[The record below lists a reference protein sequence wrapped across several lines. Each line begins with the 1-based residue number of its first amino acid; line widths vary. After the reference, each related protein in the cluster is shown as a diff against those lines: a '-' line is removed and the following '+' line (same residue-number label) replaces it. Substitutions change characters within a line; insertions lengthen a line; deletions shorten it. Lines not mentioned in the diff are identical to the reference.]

1 MSANISLLGWM
12 ASGLRCPDHEVNLC
26 PRGNKPSPVTLVQ
39 MPNGTGKTTTLNLLR
54 ATLSGVATGW
64 TPAHIQGLRRSGDP
78 TRYGRFITS
87 LKVND
92 KQITFEL
99 NIDYEKGAASYR
111 TSLGSGVEQGFKPPR
126 AVARFLAHRFVDLF
140 IFDGELANHLLD
152 SKTTRARD
160 AIDALFQ
167 LSLFDDLT
175 KVFRENWDRRASTVR
190 STTEQGLTSRR
201 NRLRQ
206 MESRL
211 GVLKLEAKQ
220 LRSKL
225 TRLRQELR
233 VKEEEYSVALTS
245 DNDLGRQITELK
257 KLLSDAEDKVSE
269 KVKFAINNMRNPHLL
284 TPEFASSLQH
294 LKSNFDRLKLPTS
307 TSKEFFEELVREN
320 ECICGRPLDEE
331 SRQAI
336 RDRTKLYLAED
347 EVGVLNNIKSDI
359 ALYCDQDPSVYYRE
373 HQEQLA
379 ELGAAVQA
387 KHELETA
394 LRALEERRLAEG
406 DMDLEEKKKQV
417 DLLKE
422 EVIASEGRL
431 AILESDL
438 TGSEKEDTDCL
449 KALEDLIARTKRDVA
464 EATETVTLSKKTDIA
479 SNILKKAQVIAR
491 EELRKLLV
499 SETNERIRQ
508 LLPGDPVLLSDIRDS
523 LMLEGQEG
531 ASVGQTLSVSYAFLA
546 TLFNRSDY
554 GLPFVVDSPAG
565 ALDLRVRPEVA
576 KLIPQLCKQFVAFT
590 ISSEREGFADPLD
603 AAAGGHVQY
612 LTVFRQT
619 HATEDLLH
627 NLTARHKKTKDGVI
641 VEGKEFF
648 DSFDQVE
655 EER

>member
-1 MSANISLLGWM
+1 M

-26 PRGNKPSPVTLVQ
+26 PRGNKPSPVTLIQ

-64 TPAHIQGLRRSGDP
+64 TPAQIQGLRRSGD
-78 TRYGRFITS
+78 TSRYGRFITS

-111 TSLGSGVEQGFKPPR
+111 TSLGSGVEPGFKPPR

-140 IFDGELANHLLD
+140 IFDGELASHLLD
-152 SKTTRARD
+152 SKHTRARD

-167 LSLFDDLT
+167 LSLFDELS
-175 KVFRENWDRRASTVR
+175 KVFRENWDRRASSVR
-190 STTEQGLTSRR
+190 STTEQGLAARR
-201 NRLRQ
+201 TKLRQ
-206 MESRL
+206 METRL
-211 GVLKLEAKQ
+211 GALKVEAKN
-220 LRSKL
+220 LRSKVI
-225 TRLRQELR
+225 RLRQELR
-233 VKEEEYSVALTS
+233 AKEEEYAVALAS

-257 KLLSDAEDKVSE
+257 KQLADAADKVSE
-269 KVKFAINNMRNPHLL
+269 VVKLAINNMRYPHIL
-284 TPEFASSLQH
+284 TPEFASSLQY
-294 LKSNFDRLKLPTS
+294 LKSNLDRLKLPTS
-307 TSKEFFEELVREN
+307 TSKEFFKELVREK
-320 ECICGRPLDEE
+320 ECICGRELDEE
-331 SRQAI
+331 TRQAI

-359 ALYCDQDPSVYYRE
+359 ALYCDQDPGVYYRE
-373 HQEQLA
+373 HQEQLTD
-379 ELGAAVQA
+379 LGAAVQA

-394 LRALEERRLAEG
+394 LGALEERRLAEG
-406 DMDLEEKKKQV
+406 DVDLEEKKKQV
-417 DLLKE
+417 DLLRE
-422 EVIASEGRL
+422 ELATSEGRL
-431 AILESDL
+431 AILESAP
-438 TGSEKEDTDCL
+438 TGGEREDTDCI
-449 KALEDLIARTKRDVA
+449 KALEDLIAKAKRDVA
-464 EATETVTLSKKTDIA
+464 EATETVALSKKTDIA
-479 SNILKKAQVIAR
+479 SNILRKAQVVAR
-491 EELRKLLV
+491 DELRKLLV
-499 SETNERIRQ
+499 SETNDRIRE
-508 LLPGDPVLLSDIRDS
+508 LLPGDPVLLSDISHS
-523 LMLEGQEG
+523 LMLQGQEG

-590 ISSEREGFADPLD
+590 ISSEREGFADTLHT
-603 AAAGGHVQY
+603 AAGGHIQY

-619 HATEDLLH
+619 HATEDLLR
-627 NLTARHKKTKDGVI
+627 NLSARHKKTKDGVI